1 MDDSVVTAVI
11 MAGLPGEQSGPSIVD
26 VLYGNVNP
34 SGRLPYTIAKQSSDW
49 PTRMF
54 LFQLPN
60 ECNLDIIWLNY
71 SHLDTLELSLSL
83 NPTITYTEGLFTDY
97 MYFDAHSIAPRFEFG
112 FGLSYQFTA
121 TYSGLTITSAGTN
134 AYTVTVS
141 VKNAGTLAGTE
152 ISQLYLGYP
161 ASAGEPPKVLRG
173 FEAVP
178 LTAGQTSS
186 VSFSLVAKDLR
197 CVTESLGPLAL
208 AL

>member
-1 MDDSVVTAVI
+1 

-49 PTRMF
+49 PTRMCSF
-54 LFQLPN
+54 RLITERDPH
-60 ECNLDIIWLNY
+60 IIWMNDY
-71 SHLDTLELSLSL
+71 DPDTLELSLSL
-83 NPTITYTEGLFTDY
+83 APTITYTEGLFTDY
-97 MYFDAHSIAPRFEFG
+97 MYFDEHSIAPRFEFG

-121 TYSGLTITSAGTN
+121 TYSGLTIASDGTN

-141 VKNAGTLAGTE
+141 VKNTGTLAGTE

-178 LTAGQTSS
+178 LSAGQTSS
-186 VSFSLVAKDLR
+186 VSFPLVAKDIR
-197 CVTESLGPLAL
+197 CVP
-208 AL
+208 